1 MEDYKKTIET
11 LETTPEEEMI
21 NTEEDDELLQETDQI
36 DDLTI
41 STVGLE
47 ESSDIVLDIPT
58 DLQMPQGAK
67 QPDPSLSTQT
77 QAVEP
82 ILQIPTYDEIRRD
95 TVNRQAIEVGFRNFN
110 SKNTYL

>member
-1 MEDYKKTIET
+1 MEDYKKAIET

-58 DLQMPQGAK
+58 FKCHKEQNNQIHPCLLKPRLW
-67 QPDPSLSTQT
+67 SLS
-77 QAVEP
+77 
-82 ILQIPTYDEIRRD
+82 
-95 TVNRQAIEVGFRNFN
+95 
-110 SKNTYL
+110 SKFQRMTKLEGTL